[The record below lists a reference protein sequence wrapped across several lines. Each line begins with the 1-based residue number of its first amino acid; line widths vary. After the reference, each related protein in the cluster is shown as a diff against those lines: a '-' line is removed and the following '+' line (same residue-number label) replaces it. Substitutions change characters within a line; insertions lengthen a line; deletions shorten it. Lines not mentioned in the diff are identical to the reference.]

1 MVKKKES
8 VKISDIPESFQ
19 RYLDEIYLIARTKK
33 GGWVSNKELSE
44 HLDVKPASVS
54 GMLEKLRENDFLCT
68 LSSIYGINNPKK
80 GLFRLKRV
88 GIEYDDDLRLFRI
101 KISGLGK
108 RLEPIYSKL
117 LK

>member
-54 GMLEKLRENDFLCT
+54 GMLEKLRENDL
-68 LSSIYGINNPKK
+68 
-80 GLFRLKRV
+80 
-88 GIEYDDDLRLFRI
+88 
-101 KISGLGK
+101 ISWTPTVFCGK
-108 RLEPIYSKL
+108 
-117 LK
+117 